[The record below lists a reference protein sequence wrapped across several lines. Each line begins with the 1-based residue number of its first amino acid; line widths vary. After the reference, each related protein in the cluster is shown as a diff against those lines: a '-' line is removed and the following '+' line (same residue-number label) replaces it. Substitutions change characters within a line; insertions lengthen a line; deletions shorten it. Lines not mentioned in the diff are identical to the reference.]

1 MGTVLNES
9 NLPLSIKSLFYGLYF
24 SHWYWS
30 AMNMARI
37 HFFPLGIFLNL
48 VLAQLGQDFK
58 KFTEWTQK

>member
-1 MGTVLNES
+1 
-9 NLPLSIKSLFYGLYF
+9 
-24 SHWYWS
+24 
-30 AMNMARI
+30 MNMARI